1 MSRRLAE
8 LESDQRL
15 SLAFLVPDLS
25 PYGEAA
31 TARLLATELPADQFR
46 VNVVVIG
53 RPAED
58 DRKSL
63 TAAGIA
69 VEAIPVRHMMGFVGA
84 RRLRRVIQAWAPSV
98 IHAWGT
104 AAARMARSLGSGPAD
119 SGPRLVVSAAARA
132 EGGLGGWLA
141 ARRIRRADRV
151 VPATRADGER
161 YRRLGVS
168 AEQLTLIAPSSQPI
182 DTERARDGLF
192 GELGLPPDARLI
204 VAGGR
209 SERGIGPKDA
219 IMAFDM
225 LRYEA
230 KDLYLVVFGAE
241 SETRALDRF
250 GHSIAFDDY
259 RVRFA
264 AASPHRARA
273 IAHAT
278 AALVTDPA
286 GGVDE
291 ALAAMTAGKPVV
303 GWRTP
308 DLAEIVEDKATG
320 LLAPIGDRP
329 ALAAAMR
336 SVLENPKYGQR
347 LGAAGQARALERFA
361 LPRMVE
367 QFSRLY
373 RELVS

>member
-1 MSRRLAE
+1 
-8 LESDQRL
+8 LETDPRL
-15 SLAFLVPDLS
+15 SLVFLVSDLS
-25 PYGEAA
+25 PGGEAA
-31 TARLLATELPADQFR
+31 AARLLATELPVDQFR
-46 VNVVVIG
+46 VNIVILG

-58 DRKSL
+58 DTKAL
-63 TAAGIA
+63 TTAGMAI
-69 VEAIPVRHMMGFVGA
+69 EAIPVRHMMDFVGA
-84 RRLRRVIQAWAPSV
+84 RRLRRAIQAWAPSV
-98 IHAWGT
+98 IHVWGT
-104 AAARMARSLGSGPAD
+104 AAARMARSLGPGPAD
-119 SGPRLVVSAAARA
+119 SGPRLVVSAAARP

-161 YRRLGVS
+161 YRRLGVT
-168 AEQLTLIAPSSQPI
+168 AEQLTLIAPSALAIEAGNDREGPF
-182 DTERARDGLF
+182 R
-192 GELGLPPDARLI
+192 ELGLPPDARLI

-250 GHSIAFDDY
+250 GRSIAFDDY

-273 IAHAT
+273 LVHA
-278 AALVTDPA
+278 AAAFVTDPA
-286 GGVDE
+286 GGINE
-291 ALAAMTAGKPVV
+291 ALAAMTAEKPVV

-336 SVLENPKYGQR
+336 SILQNPAYGQR
-347 LGAAGQARALERFA
+347 LGAAGRARALEHFA

-367 QFSRLY
+367 QYGRLY
-373 RELVS
+373 RELVGMSGPA